1 LNLKN
6 CQRSSDV
13 QIKDCFSIVK
23 EQTREN
29 DSKAIESNIKQA
41 FAEKLLECDEEFK
54 KRTVEEEI

>member
-1 LNLKN
+1 
-6 CQRSSDV
+6 V

-23 EQTREN
+23 EETREN